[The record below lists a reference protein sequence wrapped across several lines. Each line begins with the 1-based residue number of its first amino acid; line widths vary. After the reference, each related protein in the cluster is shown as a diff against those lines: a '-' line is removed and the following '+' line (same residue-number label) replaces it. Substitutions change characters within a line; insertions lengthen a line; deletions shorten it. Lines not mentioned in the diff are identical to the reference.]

1 MKKKILSCFIFFLNI
16 NINQFYTV
24 CFYQFLVEGPWCV
37 RVFPHFLKKKKT
49 TKLKAKERV
58 KRAAVPHQPH
68 KMKDRIKKPINGTDK
83 RNGEEKENSTQ
94 MRVVTGMI
102 ELLERIPN

>member
-1 MKKKILSCFIFFLNI
+1 
-16 NINQFYTV
+16 
-24 CFYQFLVEGPWCV
+24 
-37 RVFPHFLKKKKT
+37 
-49 TKLKAKERV
+49 
-58 KRAAVPHQPH
+58 
-68 KMKDRIKKPINGTDK
+68 MKDRIKKPINGTDK